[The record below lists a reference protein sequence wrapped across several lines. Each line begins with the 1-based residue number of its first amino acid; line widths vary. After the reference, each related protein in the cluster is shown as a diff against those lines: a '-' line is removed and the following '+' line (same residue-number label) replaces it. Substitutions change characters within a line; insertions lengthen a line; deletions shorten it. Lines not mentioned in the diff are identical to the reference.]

1 MSIWTRLFASRS
13 TIQEPGSLEAE
24 SRAWMVQCPCGYE
37 KSVWE
42 LGGHRY
48 GAKSAGKRYLRKC
61 HGCGRLKWHRVYK
74 KSESPPVSGVAE

>member
-1 MSIWTRLFASRS
+1 MSFWQRLFASRPPDDPHGA
-13 TIQEPGSLEAE
+13 IEAE
-24 SRAWMVQCPCGYE
+24 ARTWIVQCPCGYE

-42 LGGHRY
+42 LGGIRA

-74 KSESPPVSGVAE
+74 KSVSPNST